1 MMGTDIHHF
10 LGPAQNNGAETCSA
24 LGSRC
29 PATHANEACLYD
41 RADPPKTESSQV
53 WWAGVTV
60 PRPFLINRSQKA
72 KVI

>member
-10 LGPAQNNGAETCSA
+10 LGPVQNDGAGACQWFGITPSD
-24 LGSRC
+24 
-29 PATHANEACLYD
+29 THANEACLYD
-41 RADPPKTESSQV
+41 HAAPPKTESTQV
-53 WWAGVTV
+53 WWAGVSV

>member
-10 LGPAQNNGAETCSA
+10 LGPVQNNGVGERSG
-24 LGSRC
+24 LGSHL
-29 PATHANEACLYD
+29 PASHANEACLYD
-41 RADPPKTESSQV
+41 HAGPPKTESTWV
-53 WWAGVTV
+53 WCAGVTV